1 MLLQQEQEQQHKKK
15 ILATQHLVK
24 NKNVDHKNSLKLEK
38 SVRVEATKKRN
49 EMERHNIADGVLEN
63 R

>member
-1 MLLQQEQEQQHKKK
+1 
-15 ILATQHLVK
+15 VK